1 MRFLLKKNPLFNKIE
16 GRYMEDNTISLN
28 SQLILK
34 KVFTPDVKGY
44 DADQVDEFLDQV
56 ARDYVAFE
64 AYYNDS
70 KKYIVDLETQLRK
83 ARERGSE
90 LEVENARLNRRLDG
104 IKDTDK
110 VSPENIE
117 LIQRIQRLEKELFR
131 LGVDP
136 RKI

>member
-1 MRFLLKKNPLFNKIE
+1 
-16 GRYMEDNTISLN
+16 MEDNTISLN

-117 LIQRIQRLEKELFR
+117 LIQRIRKLENALYRMGE
-131 LGVDP
+131 DP
-136 RKI
+136 SKM

>member
-1 MRFLLKKNPLFNKIE
+1 MRFLLKKDSLFNRIE

-104 IKDTDK
+104 IKDTNK

>member
-1 MRFLLKKNPLFNKIE
+1 MQFLLKEWGLFNKIE
-16 GRYMEDNTISLN
+16 VGHMEDNTISLN

-56 ARDYVAFE
+56 AGDYVAFE

-90 LEVENARLNRRLDG
+90 LEVENARLSKRLDG

>member
-1 MRFLLKKNPLFNKIE
+1 MRFLLKKDSLFNRIE

>member
-1 MRFLLKKNPLFNKIE
+1 MQFLLKEWGLFNKIE
-16 GRYMEDNTISLN
+16 VGHMEDNTISLN

-70 KKYIVDLETQLRK
+70 KNYIVDLETQLRK
-83 ARERGSE
+83 TRERSSE
-90 LEVENARLNRRLDG
+90 LEVENARLKKRLDG
-104 IKDTDK
+104 IKDTDN
-110 VSPENIE
+110 VSSGNID
-117 LIQRIQRLEKELFR
+117 LLQRIQRLEKELFR

>member
-1 MRFLLKKNPLFNKIE
+1 MRFLLKKDSLFNKIE

>member
-1 MRFLLKKNPLFNKIE
+1 
-16 GRYMEDNTISLN
+16 MEDNTISLN
-28 SQLILK
+28 SSLILK

-56 ARDYVAFE
+56 ARDYAAFE

-83 ARERGSE
+83 SREKSSE
-90 LEVENARLNRRLDG
+90 LEVEKARLSKRLDG
-104 IKDTDK
+104 IKDTDG
-110 VSPENIE
+110 VGQDNID

>member
-1 MRFLLKKNPLFNKIE
+1 
-16 GRYMEDNTISLN
+16 MEDNTISLN

-56 ARDYVAFE
+56 ARDYAAFE

-70 KKYIVDLETQLRK
+70 KSYIVDLETQLRK
-83 ARERGSE
+83 AREKGSE
-90 LEVENARLNRRLDG
+90 LEVENARLNGRLAG
-104 IKDTDK
+104 IKDTDN
-110 VSPENIE
+110 VSSGNID
-117 LIQRIQRLEKELFR
+117 LLQRIQRLEKELFLR
-131 LGVDP
+131 GVDP